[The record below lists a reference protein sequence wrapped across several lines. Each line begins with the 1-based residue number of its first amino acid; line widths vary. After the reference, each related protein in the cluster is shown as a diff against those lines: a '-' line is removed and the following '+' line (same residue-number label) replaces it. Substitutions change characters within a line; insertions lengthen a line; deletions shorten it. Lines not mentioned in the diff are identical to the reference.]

1 MTYLEPNS
9 ELYERER
16 ILLECIKNNPGIH
29 HNALMKIIVPE
40 YMAKTTFEKTRN
52 SLLEKEIVS
61 VQKKGNMKFYIP
73 TSNYATRFQQH
84 IERITNTSF
93 HNIKNHLKKLET
105 DYQHKDVNEKILIA
119 NSLLKNIL
127 QTDNGF
133 TFLDSNKNPNK
144 TLYRD
149 EHLEIQQL
157 IHRLFAVI
165 HNDKNFDT
173 IYPTVMS
180 YLSTSM
186 PKDYLE
192 SDDSL

>member
-16 ILLECIKNNPGIH
+16 IILDCIKNNPNIH
-29 HNALMKIIVPE
+29 HNALLKIIVPE

-52 SLLEKEIVS
+52 SLLEKQIIS
-61 VQKKGNMKFYIP
+61 VQKKANMKFYVP
-73 TSNYATRFQQH
+73 TLNYTTRFQQH

-93 HNIKNHLKKLET
+93 HNLKNHIKKLET
-105 DYQHKDVNEKILIA
+105 DYQHKDVNEKITIA

-133 TFLDSNKNPNK
+133 TILDSNKNPHK

-157 IHRLFAVI
+157 IDRLFTII
-165 HNDKNFDT
+165 HNDKDFDT
-173 IYPTVMS
+173 IHPTVLS

-186 PKDYLE
+186 PKDFQELE
-192 SDDSL
+192 

>member
-16 ILLECIKNNPGIH
+16 IVLDCIKNNPNIH
-29 HNALMKIIVPE
+29 HNALLKIIVPE
-40 YMAKTTFEKTRN
+40 YMAKTTFEKTRD
-52 SLLEKEIVS
+52 SLLEKQIIS
-61 VQKKGNMKFYIP
+61 VQKKANMKFYIP
-73 TSNYATRFQQH
+73 TLNYAVRFQQH

-93 HNIKNHLKKLET
+93 HNLKNHIKKLET
-105 DYQHKDVNEKILIA
+105 DYQHKDVNEKITIA

-133 TFLDSNKNPNK
+133 TILDSSKNPHK

-149 EHLEIQQL
+149 EHIEIQQL
-157 IHRLFAVI
+157 IDRLFTII
-165 HNDKNFDT
+165 HNDKDFDT
-173 IYPTVMS
+173 IHPTVLS

-186 PKDYLE
+186 PKDYQELE
-192 SDDSL
+192 

>member
-16 ILLECIKNNPGIH
+16 IVLECIKNHPNIH
-29 HNALMKIIVPE
+29 HNALMKVIVPK
-40 YMAKTTFEKTRN
+40 YMAKTTFEKTRD

-61 VQKKGNMKFYIP
+61 VQKKGNMKFYVL
-73 TSNYATRFQQH
+73 TLNYAIRFQQH

-93 HNIKNHLKKLET
+93 HNIKNYIKKLET
-105 DYQHKDVNEKILIA
+105 DYQHKDVNEKIVIA

-133 TFLDSNKNPNK
+133 TLLDSNKNSKK
-144 TLYRD
+144 TLYHD

-157 IHRLFAVI
+157 IHKIFAII
-165 HNDKNFDT
+165 HNDKDYDT

-186 PKDYLE
+186 PKNYQE
-192 SDDSL
+192 SE

>member
-16 ILLECIKNNPGIH
+16 IVLKCIKNNPNIH

-40 YMAKTTFEKTRN
+40 YMAKTTFEKTRDA
-52 SLLEKEIVS
+52 LLEKEIVS
-61 VQKKGNMKFYIP
+61 VQKKGNMKFYVP
-73 TSNYATRFQQH
+73 TLNYATRFQQH

-93 HNIKNHLKKLET
+93 HNIKNYIKKLET
-105 DYQHKDVNEKILIA
+105 DYQHKDVNEKITVA

-133 TFLDSNKNPNK
+133 TLLDSNKNPKK

-157 IHRLFAVI
+157 INRIFDII
-165 HNDKNFDT
+165 HNDKDYDA
-173 IYPTVMS
+173 IYPTVLS

-186 PKDYLE
+186 PKNYQELE
-192 SDDSL
+192 